1 MFLSLTWPPC
11 QPPSPFIGK
20 IPPIWRTL
28 SFSSEG
34 GNEAMIV
41 RATVKMVII
50 RINILLLNLSLFISF
65 FYFSFRIFKIIPMTH
80 PMNAILRSALF
91 SYPSFSLYTSPILN
105 SIKGTLFSPLPKNS
119 PLTFFP
125 AWECVHSKRSILQI
139 NRRTTSCE
147 HSIIIIGKGSLSNS
161 RPILL
166 SVLKCFSS
174 KTEASR
180 ELSYWF
186 HPGTRARIVVGIKE
200 VALKNAR
207 TYPLLHYTDR

>member
-11 QPPSPFIGK
+11 QPPSPSIGK
-20 IPPIWRTL
+20 IPPMWRTL

-91 SYPSFSLYTSPILN
+91 SYPSFSPYTSLVLN
-105 SIKGTLFSPLPKNS
+105 STKDAFSALPKN
-119 PLTFFP
+119 PFLTFFP
-125 AWECVHSKRSILQI
+125 ASKCARSKRS
-139 NRRTTSCE
+139 
-147 HSIIIIGKGSLSNS
+147 SIFKLIDELLCANTRSL
-161 RPILL
+161 L
-166 SVLKCFSS
+166 
-174 KTEASR
+174 
-180 ELSYWF
+180 
-186 HPGTRARIVVGIKE
+186 
-200 VALKNAR
+200 
-207 TYPLLHYTDR
+207 